1 MPLAHDLLWGM
12 TPAQLPADAPQWA
25 VDSLRAGQPVV
36 VRRAMSAD
44 GFVAVGVRGVLREQR
59 LAAFMAV
66 DSIACR
72 VSPEALCHV
81 DMIATCRPC
90 ARSNSC
96 GRCSMIAVGSG
107 ASVAVPGLMAS
118 GFAAMHEGSDLDLI
132 LRTPHLLA
140 RNQAREL
147 VALFDQAACR
157 VDMQLQTPF
166 GAVALRE
173 WAGPSARVLLKNA
186 IRRVWWQIHGMRR
199 SRQREQFLVFPGQ
212 GAQQPGML
220 QRLPRETLVEA
231 SDVLGEDVL
240 LLDSAEALR
249 TTRAVQLCLLIA
261 GTAASRQLLQHGLTA
276 DYVAGLSIGAYPAAV
291 VAGALSFSD
300 ALHLVSLRGELMQ
313 QAYPQGFGMT
323 AIIGLR
329 SGHSR
334 RVAGAGSQRRNAGL
348 SGQHQRR

>member
-1 MPLAHDLLWGM
+1 MVNMPLAHDLLWGM
-12 TPAQLPADAPQWA
+12 TPAQLPVDAPQWA
-25 VDSLRAGQPVV
+25 VESLRVGQPVV

-44 GFVAVGVRGVLREQR
+44 GCVAVGVRGVLREQR

-81 DMIATCRPC
+81 DSDRDVPALRALEQLRPMLDD
-90 ARSNSC
+90 C
-96 GRCSMIAVGSG
+96 GWVWGVSGSAG
-107 ASVAVPGLMAS
+107 FELAS

-186 IRRVWWQIHGMRR
+186 HQACLVADPWNVQ
-199 SRQREQFLVFPGQ
+199 EQ
-212 GAQQPGML
+212 
-220 QRLPRETLVEA
+220 
-231 SDVLGEDVL
+231 
-240 LLDSAEALR
+240 
-249 TTRAVQLCLLIA
+249 
-261 GTAASRQLLQHGLTA
+261 AA
-276 DYVAGLSIGAYPAAV
+276 
-291 VAGALSFSD
+291 
-300 ALHLVSLRGELMQ
+300 
-313 QAYPQGFGMT
+313 
-323 AIIGLR
+323 
-329 SGHSR
+329 
-334 RVAGAGSQRRNAGL
+334 
-348 SGQHQRR
+348 